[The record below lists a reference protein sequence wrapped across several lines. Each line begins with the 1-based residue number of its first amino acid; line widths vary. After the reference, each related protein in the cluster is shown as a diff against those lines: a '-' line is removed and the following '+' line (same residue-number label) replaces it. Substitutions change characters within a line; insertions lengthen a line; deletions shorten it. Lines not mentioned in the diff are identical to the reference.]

1 MQSSESAEEVVV
13 TLMWVCVC
21 VCVFFSATILLV
33 LHFPLLHQLVSHQTK
48 SLPRYPIGD
57 SHLSLRMT
65 KV

>member
-13 TLMWVCVC
+13 TLMWVC

>member
-1 MQSSESAEEVVV
+1 MRSSESAEEVVV

-21 VCVFFSATILLV
+21 VSFFSATILLV

-57 SHLSLRMT
+57 SHIPLRMT